1 VDQRHTGLPEPQAR
15 PPLLRVLAPLA
26 LVAAVVAVI
35 VVASNSG
42 GDDEP
47 SARSGQGQARQ
58 GGGGGNGNG
67 GGAETPKTYVVEP
80 GDSLGTIAE
89 SFGVSVK
96 RLERLNKGVDPNTL
110 ATGQELTL
118 RE

>member
-1 VDQRHTGLPEPQAR
+1 V
-15 PPLLRVLAPLA
+15 LRVLAPLA
-26 LVAAVVAVI
+26 LVAALVAV
-35 VVASNSG
+35 VVVVSSSG
-42 GDDEP
+42 GDEEP
-47 SARSGQGQARQ
+47 PARSGQGQARQ
-58 GGGGGNGNG
+58 SAGGGGSGSG

-89 SFGVSVK
+89 TFGVSVK
-96 RLERLNKGVDPNTL
+96 RIERLNKGIDPNTL

>member
-1 VDQRHTGLPEPQAR
+1 M
-15 PPLLRVLAPLA
+15 LAPLA
-26 LVAAVVAVI
+26 LAAALIAVI

-42 GDDEP
+42 GGDEP

-58 GGGGGNGNG
+58 GGGGGGNGNG

-89 SFGVSVK
+89 TFGVSVK
-96 RLERLNKGVDPNTL
+96 RIERLNKGIDPNTL

-118 RE
+118 RK